1 MRLERMRVFAAAFTA
16 VAALAAIGAAPA
28 LAQRDA
34 VLILAPTVSG
44 GTNSLEAQLARNAGM
59 EVDVVDGPTWLG
71 MSEAQFD
78 DYRAIVLGDP
88 RFAFPGN
95 YQPAAE
101 NAATWGAI
109 VDGNVVVIG
118 TDPVDHQFSGG
129 RTLVEKGIAYA
140 IDDADRTGL
149 YVSLSDAYDGTAP
162 GTALPMLYGLPGGDE
177 FRIAG
182 AGCYEDAHIIAEH
195 PVIDQLTDAI
205 LSNWGCSV
213 HNTFTAYPEGFIP
226 LAIAEGQG
234 DYVAP
239 DGTVGFPYILVR
251 GRTTTLAGR
260 SIVAIGDSVSAGEGI
275 AEGWAWHPE
284 GPSDGQWEQ
293 DGPSV
298 PWDTTFTV
306 EFCHQTPQA
315 HPRVLA
321 AKTSALITHLSCTGS
336 RADNG
341 VLAERIDDGEFKAPA
356 QLSPAFG
363 NPFDAALP
371 DIVTISLGANDIS
384 FADVVA
390 DCITPHPDVSAGWDG
405 WLPELHIGDGD
416 CEYSA
421 EEMNE
426 RFAFQQQGLRDVLDD
441 IRARGEAA
449 GKVPVVAL
457 TQYADP
463 FPHEW
468 TDSCPDLDIPL
479 GGVTLSRDEVEFMR
493 DGLHSLN
500 EGIAAVAADYENA
513 LVVAPPPVYGEHRF
527 CTENPWTYGP
537 SLVFDK
543 GLQGF
548 HEGWEIG
555 ISKTPFHPTPEGQ
568 EAIADALFGPVV
580 NKVLV
585 RAGTDVGVRTPD
597 GPRAR
602 FAVVTTQGGFTA
614 NPLAP
619 GAAPVPSAFLM
630 RQAWDLAAAAIF
642 TGPVT
647 VSLPAQPG
655 DSVWHY
661 TGGRWVELPTTYAN
675 GYASAQVDHLSPFA
689 VGPRVPEVHAGIA
702 PVEGGRAPHDV
713 AFDAT
718 GSSVEGG
725 GGIASYEWDFG
736 DGGTAT
742 GASPSHRFA
751 QSGTYEVT
759 VRVTSGAGAVD
770 EATTTLTVTNPA
782 PVAAIAGPARVTAG
796 EPAAYSAAG
805 STDNGRITEIAWYFG
820 DGTENVIGAE
830 PTHTFAAPGTYTIG
844 VVVTDDEG
852 KAAMKILEV
861 EVVPP
866 GPRYAFEGFLAP
878 VDNLPTVNA
887 VNAGRAVPVKFRLG
901 GDHGLDVFDD
911 GYPQVHRVD
920 CASGAALDEIE
931 STVTAGASGLQYDAA
946 SETYTYVWKTD
957 AAWAGSCRRLVLGLD
972 DGSRHTASFKLR

>member
-1 MRLERMRVFAAAFTA
+1 M
-16 VAALAAIGAAPA
+16 
-28 LAQRDA
+28 
-34 VLILAPTVSG
+34 
-44 GTNSLEAQLARNAGM
+44 
-59 EVDVVDGPTWLG
+59 
-71 MSEAQFD
+71 
-78 DYRAIVLGDP
+78 
-88 RFAFPGN
+88 
-95 YQPAAE
+95 
-101 NAATWGAI
+101 
-109 VDGNVVVIG
+109 
-118 TDPVDHQFSGG
+118 
-129 RTLVEKGIAYA
+129 
-140 IDDADRTGL
+140 
-149 YVSLSDAYDGTAP
+149 SLSDAYDGTGA
-162 GTALPMLYGLPGGDE
+162 GTPLPMLYGLPDGDQ

-182 AGCYEDAHIIAEH
+182 AGCYEQAHIIAEH

-213 HNTFTAYPEGFIP
+213 HNTFTTYPEGFIP
-226 LAIAEGQG
+226 LAIALGQG

-251 GRTTTLAGR
+251 GRTTTLSGR

-275 AEGWAWHPE
+275 AEGWKWHPE

-298 PWDTTFTV
+298 PWDTTFTT

-341 VLAERIDDGEFKAPA
+341 VLADRTDGGDFKARA
-356 QLSPAFG
+356 QLSSAFG
-363 NPFDAALP
+363 NPFDTALP

-384 FADVVA
+384 FADVVT

-405 WLPELHIGDGD
+405 WLPEIHIGDGD
-416 CEYSA
+416 CEYTD
-421 EEMNE
+421 EEMAA
-426 RFAFQQQGLRDVLDD
+426 RFASQQQGLRDVLDN

-449 GKVPVVAL
+449 GKVPVVAI

-463 FPHEW
+463 FPLEW

-500 EGIAAVAADYENA
+500 EGIAAVAAEYENA

-548 HEGWEIG
+548 HEGWDIG

-568 EAIADALFGPVV
+568 EAIADALLGPVV

-585 RAGTDVGVRTPD
+585 REGTDVGVRTPD

-661 TGGRWVELPTTYAN
+661 TGGRWVQLPTTYAN

-689 VGPRVPEVHAGIA
+689 VGPRVPEVNAAVA
-702 PVEGGRAPHDV
+702 PVA
-713 AFDAT
+713 
-718 GSSVEGG
+718 
-725 GGIASYEWDFG
+725 
-736 DGGTAT
+736 GGTAT
-742 GASPSHRFA
+742 GATPAYRFA
-751 QSGTYEVT
+751 QSGTYDVT
-759 VRVTSGAGAVD
+759 VRVTSDAGAVD

-782 PVAAIAGPARVTAG
+782 PQAAIAGPARVKVG
-796 EPAAYSAAG
+796 VPAAYSSAG
-805 STDNGRITEIAWYFG
+805 STDNGRITEVAWYFG

-844 VVVTDDEG
+844 VVVQDDEG
-852 KAAMKILEV
+852 KGAMKTLEV
-861 EVVPP
+861 QVDPA
-866 GPRYAFEGFLAP
+866 GPQYAFDGFLAP
-878 VDNLPTVNA
+878 VNNLPTVNTA
-887 VNAGRAVPVKFRLG
+887 KAGQAIPLKFRLG
-901 GDHGLDVFDD
+901 GDHRLDVLDD
-911 GYPQVHRVD
+911 GYPLVRTVD
-920 CASGAALDEIE
+920 CDSGSPLDEVE
-931 STVTAGASGLQYDAA
+931 TTVTAGASELQYDAVTG
-946 SETYTYVWKTD
+946 TYTYVWKTEK
-957 AAWAGSCRRLVLGLD
+957 AWASSCRRLVLGLD
-972 DGSRHTASFKLR
+972 DGSRHEAEFRLR

>member
-1 MRLERMRVFAAAFTA
+1 MRLVRFGAA
-16 VAALAAIGAAPA
+16 VAAVMALAAIGAAPA
-28 LAQRDA
+28 LAQREA

-44 GTNSLEAQLARNAGM
+44 GSNSLEAQVARTAGM
-59 EVDVVDGPTWLG
+59 EVDVVDGPTWLAMTEHQYAG
-71 MSEAQFD
+71 S
-78 DYRAIVLGDP
+78 
-88 RFAFPGN
+88 
-95 YQPAAE
+95 
-101 NAATWGAI
+101 GA
-109 VDGNVVVIG
+109 
-118 TDPVDHQFSGG
+118 
-129 RTLVEKGIAYA
+129 LVEKGIAYA

-149 YVSLSDAYDGTAP
+149 YVSLSDAYDGTSAQTP
-162 GTALPMLYGLPGGDE
+162 LPMLYGLPGGDE

-182 AGCYEDAHIIAEH
+182 AGCYEQAHIIAEH
-195 PVIDQLTDAI
+195 PVIDQLTDSI

-226 LAIAEGQG
+226 LAIALGQG

-239 DGTVGFPYILVR
+239 DGSVGFPYILVR

-260 SIVAIGDSVSAGEGI
+260 SIAAIGDSVSAGEGI
-275 AEGWAWHPE
+275 AEGWQWHPE
-284 GPSDGQWEQ
+284 GTSDGQWEQ
-293 DGPSV
+293 DGPTV
-298 PWDTTFTV
+298 PWDTTFTA

-336 RADNG
+336 SAGNG
-341 VLAERIDDGEFKAPA
+341 VRGDRTDDGEFKAPA

-363 NPFDAALP
+363 NPFDTALP
-371 DIVTISLGANDIS
+371 DIVTVSLGANDIS

-405 WLPELHIGDGD
+405 WLPEIHVGDGD
-416 CEYSA
+416 CEYSD
-421 EEMNE
+421 EEMEE
-426 RFAFQQQGLRDVLDD
+426 RFASQRDGLRDVLDN
-441 IRARGEAA
+441 IVARGVTA

-479 GGVTLSRDEVEFMR
+479 GGVTLSRNEVEFMR
-493 DGLHSLN
+493 DGLRSLN
-500 EGIAAVAADYENA
+500 EGIAAVAAEYENA
-513 LVVAPPPVYGEHRF
+513 LVVAPPPAYGEHRF
-527 CTENPWTYGP
+527 CTQNPWTYGP

-548 HEGWEIG
+548 HEGWDIG

-568 EAIADALFGPVV
+568 EAIADALLGPVV

-585 RAGTDVGVRTPD
+585 REGTDVGVRTPD

-642 TGPVT
+642 TGPVI

-661 TGGRWVELPTTYAN
+661 TGGRWVQLPTTYSN

-689 VGPRVPEVHAGIA
+689 VGPRVPEVHAAVA
-702 PVEGGRAPHDV
+702 PVSGGQAPHDV
-713 AFDAT
+713 TFDGT
-718 GSSVEGG
+718 GSSVDGAG
-725 GGIASYEWDFG
+725 SVSSFEWDFG
-736 DGGTAT
+736 DGATAS
-742 GASPSHRFA
+742 GASPTHRFA

-759 VRVTSGAGAVD
+759 LRVTSDAGAVD

-782 PVAAIAGPARVTAG
+782 PQAAIAGPARVTVG
-796 EPAAYSAAG
+796 VPAAYSSAG
-805 STDNGRITEIAWYFG
+805 STDNGRITEVAWYFG
-820 DGTENVIGAE
+820 DGPQNVIGAE

-844 VVVTDDEG
+844 VVVQDDEG

-861 EVVPP
+861 QVDPA

-878 VDNLPTVNA
+878 VDNQPTVNTA
-887 VNAGRAVPVKFRLG
+887 KAGRAIPVKFRLG
-901 GDHGLDVFDD
+901 GDHGLDVLDD
-911 GYPQVHRVD
+911 GYPLVRSLD
-920 CASGAALDEIE
+920 CDSGATLAAIE
-931 STVTAGASGLQYDAA
+931 TTVTAGGSSLQYDALTD
-946 SETYTYVWKTD
+946 TYTYVWKTD
-957 AAWAGSCRRLVLGLD
+957 QAWAGSCRRLVVGLD
-972 DGSRHTASFKLR
+972 DGSRHEADFMLR